1 MSRSHFPV
9 HTIATA
15 PEASKPVLD
24 EVGRKYG
31 FLPNLMGVFAS
42 APAALQAYLGL
53 SAQFAKTS
61 LSPEGREV
69 VLLTAARAN
78 ECGYCVAVHSTT
90 AAMAKVASGVVE
102 SIRDDRPIA
111 DPKLEALRR
120 LTSAFVTKRGWLTD
134 ADLEQFLSAG
144 YQPVHVLEV
153 LVGVT
158 LKTLS
163 NYTNHI
169 ADTPLDAAFAPKHWD
184 RPAR

>member
-1 MSRSHFPV
+1 MSRSQFPV

-15 PEASKPVLD
+15 PDASKPVLD
-24 EVGRKYG
+24 EVGRKFG

-90 AAMAKVASGVVE
+90 AAMAKVAPAVVAA
-102 SIRDDRPIA
+102 IREDRPIA
-111 DPKLEALRR
+111 DAKMEALRR
-120 LTSAFVTKRGWLTD
+120 LTSAFVEKRGWLTD
-134 ADLEQFLSAG
+134 ADLEQFFRAG
-144 YQPVHVLEV
+144 YQPAHVLEV

-169 ADTPLDAAFAPKHWD
+169 ADTPLDAAFEAKRWE
-184 RPAR
+184 RSTR